1 MKKYNEDDYIYDL
14 LDIMDKDELFTL
26 NMEKINVYEHKIKSD
41 KIKYRVKNQI
51 KENTFKKQSKFTR
64 FKKSFIVCAVLFLAI
79 IGVGLGSEISN
90 TNKFKNTETI
100 NEFGADINKEAFD
113 KYSVNVN
120 KKVSDN
126 GIDIMIKS
134 VLVNSKNMWIKYY
147 ISSDK
152 FDFSKD
158 GDILSGFDNI
168 IDFKLSINNK
178 EAIYKGGSFQS
189 IDNNTLEC
197 IQTVDITGIDFKDT
211 ANVSFSKDTIGSY
224 TGEWKIDFD
233 IKVQDIALET
243 KEYKVGKTFILGDS
257 IYRIQSVVVDPIQTT
272 VNYKSFGKFSERMEL
287 KVLNEK
293 GIELQQ
299 IGGESSSRF
308 FMGKGS
314 WEFSSLNISE
324 NELTIIPERLIK
336 NENWEVVKTLKEKEI
351 KVNLK

>member
-14 LDIMDKDELFTL
+14 LDIMDKDELFTP
-26 NMEKINVYEHKIKSD
+26 NMEKINVYKHNIKSD

-51 KENTFKKQSKFTR
+51 KENTFEKRSRFTR
-64 FKKSFIVCAVLFLAI
+64 FKKSFIACAILLLAI
-79 IGVGLGSEISN
+79 IGVFTGAGISN
-90 TNKFKNTETI
+90 ANKFKNTET
-100 NEFGADINKEAFD
+100 NNSYGYELSGDALD
-113 KYSVNVN
+113 KYSTDVN
-120 KKVSDN
+120 KKASSN
-126 GIDIMIKS
+126 GIDIMISS
-134 VLVNSKNMWIKYY
+134 VLVDNKEMWIKHY
-147 ISSDK
+147 ISSQK

-158 GDILSGFDNI
+158 NWFDEFQDTL
-168 IDFKLSINNK
+168 DFKLSINNK

-211 ANVSFSKDTIGSY
+211 ANVSFSKDAIGSY
-224 TGEWKIDFD
+224 TGKWKIDFD
-233 IKVQDIALET
+233 IKIQDIALET

-257 IYRIQSVVVDPIQTT
+257 IYRIQSVVIYPLKTT
-272 VNYKSFGKFSERMEL
+272 VYYKSFGKSSERMEL

-299 IGGESSSRF
+299 IGGESSGRF
-308 FMGKGS
+308 FMAKGS

-336 NENWEVVKTLKEKEI
+336 NENWEVVKTLKGKEI